1 MKRLISL
8 MAATALLLS
17 SMLPT
22 TAYALDETTPQAAV
36 VQTAENAQQSM
47 PEQPDEEQVVVDTPT
62 SDQQTLQNVAD
73 AFAALPSA
81 AAVQD
86 MSDEELQAALDEASK
101 AYEAFDALTDEQTAQ
116 FQAQYPELYT
126 AAEELFTTLAEKTNG
141 DIDTTSLRPIE
152 EVQDVYVT
160 LVGLTEDELKAYS
173 VDDFLARMTDKK
185 GNPVA
190 LASDVTTAWFH
201 NGSQDHD
208 EYFQLGNGETAD
220 FLDYSSS
227 GDYAYSSSS
236 YDMTVVVGNGKQMDD
251 EGNKRYKICVEYSL
265 NTNSYMYMSL
275 GFQVMSGSNSFTYK
289 LVSNEKNRLQDTLN
303 MPGVS
308 YTLYTPDAL
317 QDTYRLCDFK
327 SRSEALERKGYNVDV
342 YPVQNFMDYLE
353 NDAELTGAL
362 TDQVFVENPY
372 SDGGIAVNLQ
382 NEVTA
387 ENCKN
392 VPNIFVIAITN
403 KATNQL
409 VGYYSVDIQIVHM
422 DENFD
427 AALWK
432 LQDGKFETKSS
443 LGSFSMYYG
452 GSVYLDLTKTG
463 NQIYDTWSFGDS
475 YCAIHAYASQAEDD
489 GEPYYL
495 TMSRNSLIKKVYL
508 GSYKSEEAAIAA
520 GAQDVTDTVMYNS
533 DVQGAQGYKSQFNAY
548 TEFTIILTN
557 GQAAR
562 LGAQTHPKTLS
573 KPTTNFSIYAV
584 YTDKYLYL
592 PSYNATSVG
601 GIALDTYYRGDDTY
615 DIDGYQL
622 VMLQDE
628 ITLDGL
634 KNLVPYYNVTTGTEV
649 SSGGKMESGVT
660 KLSEAQWSTTMPNTV
675 LYQVQVPG
683 EAVKNYQVTFASKKI
698 GEAELM
704 VAGPDER
711 FLNLT
716 ANNDYVHDIVIA
728 NMGDQDL
735 TGIKVE
741 LVDPVNVK
749 LDSYWTIGGEG
760 NDTIPAFTDFN
771 TDYTDEEGNTHSEYN
786 ATPKN
791 IAKIRLLPDG
801 SGEISGTLR
810 ITTANGGSRDIK
822 LTGIAANPGIVTTEL
837 ADGVKYVPY
846 SQMIVTDN
854 MYTWNHTTFSI
865 VDGKLPEGLQ
875 LYEKTGEIY
884 GVPKETGSFTF
895 TVHVDNSSNRF
906 APSEKELTIVVQD
919 NTNENVYDQTD
930 EGYAIKEYIG
940 VEQGEDTHDY
950 YLADASQDQLYV
962 SEGEMYEFQGL
973 WLNGE
978 KLVPNDDYTVVRGS
992 TRITIKSQTFA
1003 NKATTDGYNTLAA
1016 EFRVNGSKNNE
1027 LKRTAQNF
1035 RLGKITS
1042 ADDDK
1047 KDDDKKDD
1055 SGKNINTNNGNG
1067 GTTGDNTNNGGN
1079 TTNGSVTNGG
1089 STANAGTAGN
1099 ASQGTTNNGSDGVV
1113 VDPNHHASLLVYVKD
1128 ANGSPAKNVTV
1139 ELHSK
1144 PRVAITGEAGSV
1156 LFENVPFGSHTLY
1169 VKSSD
1174 GTVIASKSFVLSESS
1189 TVSLNGST
1197 LNAVNQGTLTLNV
1210 QYSNGTI
1217 TFQSASAQPTAASA
1231 KTGGAIIPQ
1240 TQDAFPLTVV
1250 VVLFCLSGATLVS
1263 LLVFK
1268 KKRNL

>member
-1 MKRLISL
+1 

-17 SMLPT
+17 SMLPV
-22 TAYALDETTPQAAV
+22 TAYALDDVDTQDAV
-36 VQTAENAQQSM
+36 VQTTETAQQSM

-190 LASDVTTAWFH
+190 LAADVTTAWFH
-201 NGSQDHD
+201 NDRQDHD

-220 FLDYSSS
+220 FLDYPSS

-251 EGNKRYKICVEYSL
+251 AGNKRYKIRVEYSL
-265 NTNSYMYMSL
+265 NTSGRMYMNL
-275 GFQVMSGSNSFTYK
+275 GFDVRNGRYSFSYK
-289 LVSNEKNRLQDTLN
+289 LMTNEKNRLQGTLN

-308 YTLYTPDAL
+308 YTLYTSDAL
-317 QDTYRLCDFK
+317 QDTYRLCSYK
-327 SRSEALERKGYNVDV
+327 SNAEALERKGYNVNV
-342 YPVQNFMDYLE
+342 YSAQSFEDYLE
-353 NDAELTGAL
+353 NDTELTNAL
-362 TDQVFVENPY
+362 TDRVFVEDPY
-372 SDGGIAVNLQ
+372 DDECLTVDFR

-387 ENCKN
+387 ENCKDA
-392 VPNIFVIAITN
+392 PNIFVVAITN
-403 KATNQL
+403 KETNQL
-409 VGYYSVDIQIVHM
+409 VAYYSVDIQIVHM
-422 DENFD
+422 DEKFD
-427 AALWK
+427 AAIWK
-432 LQDGKFETKSS
+432 LQEGEFKKKSS
-443 LGSFSMYYG
+443 LGSFSTYYG
-452 GSVYLDLTKTG
+452 SSVYLDLTKTG
-463 NQIYDTWSFGDS
+463 NQIYDEWSFGSS
-475 YCAIHAYASQAEDD
+475 YCSISTSVSQEEDD

-495 TMSRNSLIKKVYL
+495 TIDQNSLIKKVYL
-508 GSYKSEEAAIAA
+508 GSYNSEAEAIAA
-520 GAQDVTDTVMYNS
+520 GAQDVTDTVMYSN
-533 DVQGAQGYKSQFNAY
+533 DVQGTQGYKDRFSNY
-548 TEFTIILTN
+548 KYFTIILTN

-562 LGAQTHPKTLS
+562 LEAHAYTWAPS
-573 KPTTNFSIYAV
+573 KANTNFSIGRIY
-584 YTDKYLYL
+584 KNNENGYLNYL
-592 PSYNATSVG
+592 QSYNATSVG
-601 GIALDTYYRGDDTY
+601 GIALDTYYCGDDTY
-615 DIDGYQL
+615 DIDGYQM

-628 ITLDGL
+628 FASDDL

-822 LTGIAANPGIVTTEL
+822 LTGIAANPGILTTEL

-940 VEQGEDTHDY
+940 VEQGEDTYDY

>member
-86 MSDEELQAALDEASK
+86 MSDEELQAVLDEASK

-289 LVSNEKNRLQDTLN
+289 LASNEKNRLQDTLN

-392 VPNIFVIAITN
+392 APNIFVIAITN

-520 GAQDVTDTVMYNS
+520 GAQDVTDIVMYNS

-649 SSGGKMESGVT
+649 SSGGKMKSGET

-683 EAVKNYQVTFASKKI
+683 EAVKNYQVTFASKKS
-698 GEAELM
+698 GAAELM

-716 ANNDYVHDIVIA
+716 KDNDYVHDIVVA
-728 NMGDQDL
+728 NMGNIDL

-760 NDTIPAFTDFN
+760 NDTIPAFNDISTE
-771 TDYTDEEGNTHSEYN
+771 YTDQEGKKHSEYD

-791 IAKIRLLPDG
+791 IAKVRLLPDG
-801 SGEISGTLR
+801 TGEISGTLR

-919 NTNENVYDQTD
+919 NTNENVYNQTD

-1035 RLGKITS
+1035 RLGKIEKP
-1042 ADDDK
+1042 DDNNGGDNNN
-1047 KDDDKKDD
+1047 
-1055 SGKNINTNNGNG
+1055 SNSNTNSNNSSNTNGTTAGSNVGHGTTANG
-1067 GTTGDNTNNGGN
+1067 GT
-1079 TTNGSVTNGG
+1079 SAAG
-1089 STANAGTAGN
+1089 STQVKDGK
-1099 ASQGTTNNGSDGVV
+1099 GSDGVPV
-1113 VDPNHHASLLVYVKD
+1113 NPNNNANLLVYIKD
-1128 ANGSPAKNVTV
+1128 ANGNPAKNVTI

-1144 PRVAITGEAGSV
+1144 PRVAVTGAEGSV
-1156 LFENVPFGSHTLY
+1156 LFDNVPFGSHTLY

-1210 QYSNGTI
+1210 QYGDGTI

-1231 KTGGAIIPQ
+1231 KTSGAIIPQ

-1263 LLVFK
+1263 LLGFK

>member
-1 MKRLISL
+1 

-17 SMLPT
+17 SMLPV
-22 TAYALDETTPQAAV
+22 TAYALDDMDTQDAV
-36 VQTAENAQQSM
+36 VQTTETAQQESV
-47 PEQPDEEQVVVDTPT
+47 EEEQLAEE
-62 SDQQTLQNVAD
+62 Q
-73 AFAALPSA
+73 A
-81 AAVQD
+81 AAVPAEQ
-86 MSDEELQAALDEASK
+86 SDEGISVL
-101 AYEAFDALTDEQTAQ
+101 
-116 FQAQYPELYT
+116 
-126 AAEELFTTLAEKTNG
+126 
-141 DIDTTSLRPIE
+141 SLRPIE

-160 LVGLTEDELKAYS
+160 LVGVTEDELKAYS

-190 LASDVTTAWFH
+190 LAADVTTAWFH
-201 NGSQDHD
+201 NDRQNHD

-220 FLDYSSS
+220 FLDYPSS

-251 EGNKRYKICVEYSL
+251 EGNKRYQIRVEYSL
-265 NTNSYMYMSL
+265 NTSGRMYMNL
-275 GFQVMSGSNSFTYK
+275 GFDVRNGRYSFSYK
-289 LVSNEKNRLQDTLN
+289 LMTNEKNRLQGTLN

-308 YTLYTPDAL
+308 YTLYTSDAL
-317 QDTYRLCDFK
+317 QDTYRLCSYK
-327 SRSEALERKGYNVDV
+327 SNAEALERKGYNVNV
-342 YPVQNFMDYLE
+342 YSAQSFEDYLE
-353 NDAELTGAL
+353 NDTELTNAL
-362 TDQVFVENPY
+362 TDQVFVEDPY
-372 SDGGIAVNLQ
+372 DDECLTVDFR

-387 ENCKN
+387 ENCKDAPN
-392 VPNIFVIAITN
+392 VFVVAITN
-403 KATNQL
+403 KETNQL
-409 VGYYSVDIQIVHM
+409 VAYYSVDIQIVHM
-422 DENFD
+422 DEKFD
-427 AALWK
+427 AAIWK
-432 LQDGKFETKSS
+432 LQEGEFKKKSS
-443 LGSFSMYYG
+443 LGSFSTYYG
-452 GSVYLDLTKTG
+452 SSVYLDLTKTG
-463 NQIYDTWSFGDS
+463 NQIYDEWSFGSS
-475 YCAIHAYASQAEDD
+475 YCSISTSVSQEEDD

-495 TMSRNSLIKKVYL
+495 TIDQNSLIKKVYL
-508 GSYKSEEAAIAA
+508 GSYNSEAEAIAA
-520 GAQDVTDTVMYNS
+520 GAQDVTDTVMYSN
-533 DVQGAQGYKSQFNAY
+533 DVQGTQGYKDRFSNY
-548 TEFTIILTN
+548 KYFTIILTN
-557 GQAAR
+557 GRAAR
-562 LGAQTHPKTLS
+562 LEAHAYTWAPS
-573 KPTTNFSIYAV
+573 KANTNFSIGRIY
-584 YTDKYLYL
+584 KNNENGYLNYL
-592 PSYNATSVG
+592 QSYNATSVG
-601 GIALDTYYRGDDTY
+601 GIALDTYYCGDDTY

-628 ITLDGL
+628 FTSDDL

-683 EAVKNYQVTFASKKI
+683 EAVKNYQVTFASKEI

-716 ANNDYVHDIVIA
+716 ADNDYVHDIVIA
-728 NMGDQDL
+728 NMGDQNL

-895 TVHVDNSSNRF
+895 TVHVDNSSSRF

-950 YLADASQDQLYV
+950 YLTDASQDQLYV

-1035 RLGKITS
+1035 RLGKIEQP
-1042 ADDDK
+1042 DD
-1047 KDDDKKDD
+1047 
-1055 SGKNINTNNGNG
+1055 
-1067 GTTGDNTNNGGN
+1067 NNGGDN
-1079 TTNGSVTNGG
+1079 NNSNNNNNNNSNNTNGTAAGSNAGRGTTANSGTSAVG
-1089 STANAGTAGN
+1089 STQVKGGE
-1099 ASQGTTNNGSDGVV
+1099 GSDGVQV
-1113 VDPNHHASLLVYVKD
+1113 NPNNNANLLVYIKD
-1128 ANGSPAKNVTV
+1128 ANGNPAKNVTV

-1144 PRVAITGEAGSV
+1144 PRVAVTGAEGSV
-1156 LFENVPFGSHTLY
+1156 LFDNVPFGSHTLY
-1169 VKSSD
+1169 VKSNN

-1210 QYSNGTI
+1210 QYGDGTI
-1217 TFQSASAQPTAASA
+1217 TFQSASAQPTVASA

-1240 TQDAFPLTVV
+1240 TQDTFPLTVV
-1250 VVLFCLSGATLVS
+1250 VVFFCLSGAALVG
-1263 LLVFK
+1263 LLMFK